1 MSLAPKFAGQ
11 KLASTAIQPKA
22 VHTIEIY
29 LDYVCPFSA
38 KLFKTVYSGPL
49 RNTLLEKYSD
59 RVVTI
64 FRQQIQPWHPSSTLV
79 HEAGFAV
86 LKVQPDKFYDFSEKL
101 FEQQKDFFD
110 VSVVNE
116 TRNNTYKRLAK
127 IAGSVGVDEKQVY
140 ALLEISDKPNEDG
153 GLNAGNGVTDYV
165 KLQTK
170 QNRLQGVHVTPTV
183 VFDGVVN
190 NDISSSWTE
199 KQWEE
204 WLEKNVA

>member
-1 MSLAPKFAGQ
+1 MALAPKFAGQ

-22 VHTIEIY
+22 VHTLEI
-29 LDYVCPFSA
+29 CIA
-38 KLFKTVYSGPL
+38 KLFATVYSTPL
-49 RNTLLEKYSD
+49 RKTLLEKYSD

-64 FRQQIQPWHPSSTLV
+64 FRQQIQPWHPSSTLT

-86 LKVQPDKFYDFSEKL
+86 LKIKPDAFYAFSAAL
-101 FEQQKDFFD
+101 FEQQKAFFD
-110 VSVVNE
+110 ASVVNE
-116 TRNNTYKRLAK
+116 TRNNTYRRLAK
-127 IAGSVGVDEKQVY
+127 IAASVGVDENKVY
-140 ALLEISDKPNEDG
+140 ELLEISDKPDKDG
-153 GLNAGNGVTDYV
+153 GLNAGNGVTDFV

-170 QNRLQGVHVTPTV
+170 FNRAQGVHVTPTV